1 MVKTSK
7 NTPEDKAFD
16 LYAEMLISKIETTK
30 KSNWEKPW
38 FTDRETLWP
47 KSLYGKSY
55 NGMNALMLSWL
66 CEKKGYRIPVFATYE
81 RIFSLNFVNNSKG
94 DREPAVDK
102 EGNKLPYA
110 CVNKK
115 EHSFPVFLTQ
125 VNIVKKEDRSRVK
138 LSWSDYVKLSQEEKK
153 DYEVYFNRRVY
164 NVFNIDQTNIKETRP
179 ELYQKLLEENT
190 PKKLERD
197 DKTFVFEPLD
207 VMIDRD
213 LWICPIK
220 PVYGD
225 KARYSHATKDI
236 IVPLKEQFKSGESF
250 YSNLLHEMGHSTGDK
265 NHLDRLK
272 PSSFGSDNYARE
284 ELVAELGA
292 AILSLRYGFGS
303 RVIKEDSIPYVQGWL
318 DSLHK
323 DPNFI
328 RTVLNDVKFSTNLI
342 DVYIEKVRKLCLEEK
357 EGDKID
363 IREDNTATLEFD
375 ESGDAHISGD
385 INLLPDKKEEQG
397 VSRSSDVT
405 AQTKP
410 EEHHRGGIGR

>member
-1 MVKTSK
+1 MVKMSNK
-7 NTPEDKAFD
+7 ELEDKTFD
-16 LYAEMLISKIETTK
+16 LYAEMLISKIENTK
-30 KSNWEKPW
+30 KSNWKKPW
-38 FTDRETLWP
+38 FTDRDVLWP

-55 NGMNALMLSWL
+55 NGMNALMLSLL

-125 VNIVKKEDRSRVK
+125 VNIVKKEGRSRVK

-213 LWICPIK
+213 LWICPINLK
-220 PVYGD
+220 YGD
-225 KARYSHATKDI
+225 AAYYSISKNE
-236 IVPLKEQFKSGESF
+236 IVMPEKGQFKDGESF
-250 YSNLLHEMGHSTGDK
+250 YSNLLHEMGHSTGAE
-265 NHLDRLK
+265 NQLDRLK
-272 PSSFGSDNYARE
+272 PSTFGSAEYARE

-292 AILSLRYGFGS
+292 AILSLRYGFGKY
-303 RVIKEDSIPYVQGWL
+303 IKEDSIPYVQSWL

-323 DPNFI
+323 DSDFI
-328 RTVLNDVKFSTNLI
+328 RTVLKDVKYSTNLI
-342 DVYIEKVRKLCLEEK
+342 DTYVEKARYIGLDEIES
-357 EGDKID
+357 DKID
-363 IREDNTATLEFD
+363 IREDNTVALEYD

-385 INLLPDKKEEQG
+385 TDLLPDKKDGED
-397 VSRSSDVT
+397 VSRSSDVI
-405 AQTKP
+405 AQAKP